1 LNRYAPFGA
10 RDFKSRAS
18 ASFATRAGM
27 TLLKILHQFTVSN
40 RSDKAPQAKDPDSR
54 GLGTEMSFGQS
65 IAARCASKP
74 EQSNYTY
81 AGAAGKNL
89 FASASILSASR
100 PIDVRLV
107 RVRCWGKINPK
118 QNYIGVLIS

>member
-1 LNRYAPFGA
+1 VNFGH
-10 RDFKSRAS
+10 
-18 ASFATRAGM
+18 
-27 TLLKILHQFTVSN
+27 L
-40 RSDKAPQAKDPDSR
+40 
-54 GLGTEMSFGQS
+54 

-74 EQSNYTY
+74 KRSNYTY
-81 AGAAGKNL
+81 ADAAGENL